1 METQWL
7 NKMQRS
13 FRVMLIQLQSGD
25 GDAGRRAT
33 REVQAGGGGGGGG
46 SSVSVGGSSSGAMS
60 RAELL
65 NSIANIVNLRETLDA
80 MGKSHR

>member
-1 METQWL
+1 
-7 NKMQRS
+7 
-13 FRVMLIQLQSGD
+13 MLIQLQSGD
-25 GDAGRRAT
+25 GDAGKRAT
-33 REVQAGGGGGGGG
+33 REAQAGGGGGGGGG